1 MYRLPPGHRDRA
13 RRQYPSQGDGRQRGD
28 GARVLRRVV
37 CCFVL
42 SFFRCLSQYNVAPRL
57 VGGSRCNN
65 ICVVVGAEFFST
77 LTDAERLAFLSKGNV
92 VFCRAEPQ
100 DKQEV
105 LFLCSFFFVT
115 LGWLSIDQE
124 ATLTHV

>member
-1 MYRLPPGHRDRA
+1 
-13 RRQYPSQGDGRQRGD
+13 
-28 GARVLRRVV
+28 
-37 CCFVL
+37 
-42 SFFRCLSQYNVAPRL
+42 
-57 VGGSRCNN
+57 
-65 ICVVVGAEFFST
+65 VVGAEFFST